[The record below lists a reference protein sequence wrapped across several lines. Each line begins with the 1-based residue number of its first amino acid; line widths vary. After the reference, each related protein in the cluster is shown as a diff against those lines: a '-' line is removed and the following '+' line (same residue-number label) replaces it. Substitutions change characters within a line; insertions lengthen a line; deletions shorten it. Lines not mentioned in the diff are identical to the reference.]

1 MLKSNTL
8 LQARPGKKHIVVKD
22 KQGGFDF
29 ITETLEKELVS
40 QNKSQNGAFVF
51 MRADRGKA
59 AHPLLLIP
67 ML

>member
-1 MLKSNTL
+1 MGISSRKKSLNDCFSCMLKSNTL

-40 QNKSQNGAFVF
+40 Q
-51 MRADRGKA
+51 
-59 AHPLLLIP
+59 P
-67 ML
+67 

>member
-40 QNKSQNGAFVF
+40 Q
-51 MRADRGKA
+51 
-59 AHPLLLIP
+59 P
-67 ML
+67 